1 MKYVMSSRQTP
12 VKSSM
17 GFISLASPTKPA
29 INIKIPQVTPPAFT
43 WEQGQ
48 AGGGKRVSQ
57 IRTPRDPLGQTLS
70 NKVRNEILK

>member
-17 GFISLASPTKPA
+17 DVISLASPTKPA
-29 INIKIPQVTPPAFT
+29 INIKIPQATPPAFT

-48 AGGGKRVSQ
+48 LVRATGFHKYGPHVILWAKHFQ
-57 IRTPRDPLGQTLS
+57 I
-70 NKVRNEILK
+70 KY